1 METKPLHLWKGVHSA
16 LVTPFSSDGEVDMN
30 ALSNLM
36 IQQKADGIHGF
47 VMAGS
52 TGEAPTLSI
61 DERIAIVKLARE
73 IAGSSMVV
81 TAGAGSYCT
90 RTAIKWQKIMED
102 AGADATL
109 QVVPYYN
116 KPTQDG
122 LMAHFSAIAEQASVP
137 IILYNAAG
145 RTGIDIHPS
154 TVAKIAAHN
163 PQIIGIKDANINV
176 ERLIDLIAMCRK
188 VRPDF
193 LLLSGE
199 DSGFFPF
206 LALGGDGVISVSS
219 QIAANEMLTLYKCFN
234 QGELSYAQKIA
245 GRLNGLFKLVFSHSN
260 PIPIKTIL
268 SAMGMMEKVWR
279 LPLTPISEADEQI
292 LLERCRT
299 YDFIKSF
306 KSSGFLT

>member
-1 METKPLHLWKGVHSA
+1 MENKPIHLWKGVHSA
-16 LVTPFSSDGEVDMN
+16 LVTPFKTDGELDIE

-36 IQQKADGIHGF
+36 IQQKSDGIHGF
-47 VMAGS
+47 VMSGT
-52 TGEAPTLSI
+52 TGEAPTLSV
-61 DERIAIVKLARE
+61 DERVRILKLARE

-90 RTAIKWQKIMED
+90 RTAIKLQKIMED

-122 LMAHFSAIAEQASVP
+122 LFAHFSAIAEQASVP

-145 RTGIDIHPS
+145 RTGIDINPT
-154 TVAKIAAHN
+154 TVAKLAAH
-163 PQIIGIKDANINV
+163 PKIIGIKDANINV
-176 ERLIDLIAMCRK
+176 ERLINLIAMCRK

-193 LLLSGE
+193 LIVSGE

-219 QIAANEMLTLYKCFN
+219 QIAATEMLTLYRAFLE
-234 QGELSYAQKIA
+234 GELAYAQKIA
-245 GRLNGLFKLVFSHSN
+245 GRLNGLFQLVFSHTN

-279 LPLTPISEADEQI
+279 LPLTPISERDEQI
-292 LLERCRT
+292 LLEQCRNF
-299 YDFIKSF
+299 DFVKSF
-306 KSSGFLT
+306 KTSGFLR

>member
-1 METKPLHLWKGVHSA
+1 MENKPIHLWKGVHSA
-16 LVTPFSSDGEVDMN
+16 LVTPFKTDGELDIE

-36 IQQKADGIHGF
+36 IQQKSDGIHGF
-47 VMAGS
+47 VMSGT
-52 TGEAPTLSI
+52 TGEAPTLSV
-61 DERIAIVKLARE
+61 DERVRILKLARE

-90 RTAIKWQKIMED
+90 RTAIKLQKIMED

-122 LMAHFSAIAEQASVP
+122 LFAHFSAIAEQASVP

-145 RTGIDIHPS
+145 RTGIDINPT
-154 TVAKIAAHN
+154 TVAKLAAH
-163 PQIIGIKDANINV
+163 PKIIGIKDANINV
-176 ERLIDLIAMCRK
+176 ERLINLIAMCRK

-193 LLLSGE
+193 LIVSGE

-219 QIAANEMLTLYKCFN
+219 QIAATEMLTLYRCFLE
-234 QGELSYAQKIA
+234 GELAYAQKIA
-245 GRLNGLFKLVFSHSN
+245 GRLNGLFQLVFSHTN

-279 LPLTPISEADEQI
+279 LPLTPISERDEQI
-292 LLERCRT
+292 LLEQCRNF
-299 YDFIKSF
+299 DFVKSF
-306 KSSGFLT
+306 KTSGFLR